1 MRYPEDEPKLAL
13 TCTTRCTSYAWHTLS
28 MGIQM
33 GIQRE
38 GPNMATKKRRQY
50 GTGSVS
56 QRADGKWVGRFDA
69 GYTRTGGRRR
79 KTVVATTQAECKRR
93 LKLAI
98 RDHEE
103 GRGDLD
109 TRTTLKAWCDEWL
122 PRAQA
127 HLRPSSFNA
136 DRSAVTN
143 WIIPTIGH
151 RKLSE
156 LTAADIRKV
165 HTAMR
170 KADKKPST
178 AIRAHNV
185 LAKIL
190 KDARRDGHQ
199 VPAAATDVP
208 PPRAGLTDRDAI
220 PLEDAAQILAWITEH
235 RRDRTRWAAAL
246 LQGMRQAECLGL
258 TWAAVDLDK
267 GTADISW
274 QRMPLTWQH
283 GCEGTCGRKRGVDCP
298 ARTFIY
304 PNDYEVVHM
313 HGRIHW
319 ARPKSTAGHRIIPL
333 VPWMADALREWR
345 PIAPSSDLDL
355 VWPRLDGLSRDE
367 DDDLQDWKNIQEAAE
382 VAHESGR
389 RYVLHEARHTTATLL
404 HEAGV
409 DSEVIRMIVG
419 HSSMASTRGYLHLSD
434 KRARAALE
442 QIAGQLQ
449 LTT

>member
-1 MRYPEDEPKLAL
+1 
-13 TCTTRCTSYAWHTLS
+13 
-28 MGIQM
+28 
-33 GIQRE
+33 
-38 GPNMATKKRRQY
+38 MATKNRRQY
-50 GTGSVS
+50 GTGSIS

-79 KTVVATTQAECKRR
+79 KTVVAATEAECKRR

-109 TRTTLKAWCDEWL
+109 TRTNVKAWCDEWL
-122 PRAQA
+122 PRAQK

-136 DRSAVTN
+136 DRSAVTG
-143 WIIPTIGH
+143 WIVPTIGH

-170 KADKKPST
+170 KADRKPST
-178 AIRAHNV
+178 IIRAHNV

-190 KDARRDGHQ
+190 KDARRDGHN

-208 PPRAGLTDRDAI
+208 PPGQGLTDRDAI
-220 PLEDAAQILAWITEH
+220 PLEDAARILAWITEH

-258 TWAAVDLDK
+258 TWSALDLEK

-283 GCEGTCGRKRGVDCP
+283 GCDGTCGRKRGADCP
-298 ARTFIY
+298 TATFTY
-304 PNDYEVVHM
+304 PDNYEVRPM

-319 ARPKSTAGHRIIPL
+319 ARPKSSAGKRVIPL
-333 VPWMADALREWR
+333 VPWMVDALKEWR
-345 PIAPSSDLDL
+345 EIAPDSDLDL
-355 VWPRLDGLSRDE
+355 VWPRLDGLSRNE
-367 DDDLQDWKNIQEAAE
+367 DDDLQDWKDIQEAAD

-434 KRARAALE
+434 KRAREALE

-449 LTT
+449 LTP

>member
-1 MRYPEDEPKLAL
+1 
-13 TCTTRCTSYAWHTLS
+13 
-28 MGIQM
+28 
-33 GIQRE
+33 
-38 GPNMATKKRRQY
+38 MAAKKPRARRQY

-56 QRADGKWVGRFDA
+56 QRTDGKWVGRFDA

-79 KTVVATTQAECKRR
+79 KTVVATTEADCKRR

-98 RDHEE
+98 RAHED
-103 GRGDLD
+103 GTGDLD

-127 HLRPSSFNA
+127 RLRPSSFTA

-143 WIIPTIGH
+143 WIIPAIGH

-156 LTAADIRKV
+156 LTAADVRKV

-170 KADKKPST
+170 KAGKKPST
-178 AIRAHNV
+178 ATRAHNV

-208 PPRAGLTDRDAI
+208 PPTAGLTDRDAI
-220 PLEDAAQILAWITEH
+220 PLEDAALIIAWITEH
-235 RRDRTRWAAAL
+235 RSDRTRWAAAL

-258 TWAAVDLDK
+258 TWDAVNLEA

-274 QRMPLTWQH
+274 QRMPLTWEH
-283 GCEGTCGRKRGVDCP
+283 GCETPCGKKRGADCP
-298 ARTFIY
+298 SRHFIH
-304 PNDYEVVHM
+304 PDNYEVKLM
-313 HGRIHW
+313 HGRVHW
-319 ARPKSTAGHRIIPL
+319 ARPKSTAGHRVIPL
-333 VPWMADALREWR
+333 VPWMVDALREWR
-345 PIAPSSDLDL
+345 KVAPKSKLGL
-355 VWPRLDGLSRDE
+355 VWPRVDGLSRDE
-367 DDDLQDWKNIQEAAE
+367 DDDLQDWKDIQEAAG
-382 VAHESGR
+382 VAHETGR

-404 HEAGV
+404 HEAKV

-434 KRARAALE
+434 KRAREALE

>member
-1 MRYPEDEPKLAL
+1 MLYMG
-13 TCTTRCTSYAWHTLS
+13 SS
-28 MGIQM
+28 MGIRNK
-33 GIQRE
+33 GAA
-38 GPNMATKKRRQY
+38 MAEKKRRQY

-69 GYTRTGGRRR
+69 GFTRTGGRRR
-79 KTVVATTQAECKRR
+79 KTVVATTEAECKRR

-103 GRGDLD
+103 GRGDLN
-109 TRTTLKAWCDEWL
+109 TRTTVKAWCDEWL
-122 PRAQA
+122 PRAQER
-127 HLRPSSFNA
+127 LRPSSFTA
-136 DRSAVTN
+136 DRSAVTQ
-143 WIIPTIGH
+143 WIVPAIGH

-156 LTAADIRKV
+156 LTANDVRKV
-165 HTAMR
+165 HIAMR
-170 KADKKPST
+170 QGGRKPST
-178 AIRAHNV
+178 VIRAHAV
-185 LAKIL
+185 IMKIL
-190 KDARRDGHQ
+190 KDARRDGHP

-208 PPRAGLTDRDAI
+208 PPAAGLTDRDAI
-220 PLEDAAQILAWITEH
+220 PLEDAARIIAWITEH
-235 RRDRTRWAAAL
+235 RDDRTRWAAAL

-258 TWAAVDLDK
+258 TWSAVDLEA

-283 GCEGTCGRKRGVDCP
+283 GCETPCGRKRGADCP
-298 ARTFIY
+298 HRTFIY
-304 PNDYEVVHM
+304 PDDYEVRPM

-319 ARPKSTAGHRIIPL
+319 ARPKSTAGHRVIPL
-333 VPWMADALREWR
+333 VPWMVGALKEWR
-345 PIAPSSDLDL
+345 KVAPTSELDL
-355 VWPRLDGLSRDE
+355 VWPRTDGLSRDE
-367 DDDLQDWKNIQEAAE
+367 DDDLADWKLIQKAAG

-434 KRARAALE
+434 KRAREALE

-449 LTT
+449 IGA

>member
-1 MRYPEDEPKLAL
+1 
-13 TCTTRCTSYAWHTLS
+13 
-28 MGIQM
+28 
-33 GIQRE
+33 
-38 GPNMATKKRRQY
+38 MAKEKKRRQY

-69 GYTRTGGRRR
+69 GFTRTGGRRR
-79 KTVVATTQAECKRR
+79 KTVVAATEAEAKRR
-93 LKLAI
+93 LRNAI

-109 TRTTLKAWCDEWL
+109 TKTTVKVWCDEWL
-122 PRAQA
+122 PRAQKR
-127 HLRPSSFNA
+127 LRPSSFTA

-143 WIIPTIGH
+143 WVIPTIGH

-156 LTAADIRKV
+156 LSAADIRKV

-170 KADKKPST
+170 KGDRKPST
-178 AIRAHNV
+178 VTRAHNV

-208 PPRAGLTDRDAI
+208 PPSAGLTDRDAI
-220 PLEDAAQILAWITEH
+220 PLEDAALILAWITEH
-235 RRDRTRWAAAL
+235 RTDRTRWAAAL

-258 TWAAVDLDK
+258 TWAALNLET

-283 GCEGTCGRKRGVDCP
+283 GCAEDPCGKKRGADCY
-298 ARTFIY
+298 ARGFIY
-304 PNDYEVVHM
+304 PDDYEVKPM
-313 HGRIHW
+313 HGRVHW
-319 ARPKSTAGHRIIPL
+319 ARPKSTAGHRVIPL
-333 VPWMADALREWR
+333 VPWMVDALREWR
-345 PIAPSSDLDL
+345 EVAPTSELDL

-367 DDDLQDWKNIQEAAE
+367 DDDLQDWKDIQEAAG
-382 VAHESGR
+382 VAHETGR

-409 DSEVIRMIVG
+409 DSEIIRMIVG

-434 KRARAALE
+434 KRAREALE
-442 QIAGQLQ
+442 QIATQLQ